1 MAANIRRMLDIE
13 NLDKNSLKW
22 LPISMAAPWMLR
34 IAEKQS
40 AAQCAM
46 AARIVEE
53 EHSLAEC
60 FRRKYENSRTS
71 LNACSDAMKMFRKF
85 SQNMND
91 ERWRPA
97 AP

>member
-1 MAANIRRMLDIE
+1 MAANIRRMLAIE

-46 AARIVEE
+46 AAQIVEE

-60 FRRKYENSRTS
+60 FRRKYENSS
-71 LNACSDAMKMFRKF
+71 
-85 SQNMND
+85 
-91 ERWRPA
+91 
-97 AP
+97 